1 MQRLRKILRIYLV
14 LAMIPLTIF
23 SGRTMAGC
31 VCADGHFE
39 PFCTGGAGR
48 ANAAYGTQLGH
59 LGCANCPAKLA
70 AKSSAKHACCGGEK
84 PAVDSGCLNTDHDQ
98 GCCHPLTLLPMMAEE
113 AVRADFDADIV
124 ALPHSVS
131 LSMFPVVLD
140 HPVHVVNSGP
150 PRVQLVQLQRFLL

>member
-1 MQRLRKILRIYLV
+1 MQRLRKILRICLV
-14 LAMIPLTIF
+14 LAMMPLTIF

-39 PFCTGGAGR
+39 PFCTGGFVR
-48 ANAAYGTQLGH
+48 SNAVHGAH
-59 LGCANCPAKLA
+59 LGCANCASKST
-70 AKSSAKHACCGGEK
+70 AKSSAKHSCCGGEK
-84 PAVDSGCLNTDHDQ
+84 CAVNAAWVNTDREQ

-113 AVRADFDADIV
+113 TVRAEFDADIV
-124 ALPHSVS
+124 ALPHIIS
-131 LSMFPVVLD
+131 LSVFPVVLD